1 LIDVVDLYKG
11 LSRLEN
17 PSHRKD
23 KIIIQIANSAY
34 HCGKLKRS
42 ITSLTHPLSLPMKA
56 AVHWERFAQLKG
68 KTTDYKTMSYNDVSK
83 GL

>member
-1 LIDVVDLYKG
+1 
-11 LSRLEN
+11 
-17 PSHRKD
+17 
-23 KIIIQIANSAY
+23 
-34 HCGKLKRS
+34 
-42 ITSLTHPLSLPMKA
+42 MKA